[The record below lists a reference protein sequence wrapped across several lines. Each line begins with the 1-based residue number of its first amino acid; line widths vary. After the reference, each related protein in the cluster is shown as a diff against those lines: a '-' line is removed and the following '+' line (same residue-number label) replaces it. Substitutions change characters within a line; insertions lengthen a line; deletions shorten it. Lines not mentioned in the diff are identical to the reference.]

1 MNPAPEVPR
10 RVVLLVEDER
20 SLLEITTLRL
30 EDLGC
35 KIFGAEGPEQAIALF
50 DEHGKSIDFVFTDL
64 RMGGIGGQGLIE
76 HLIGLDNG
84 VRIVATSALL
94 DELDSVRA
102 RWGDRVRLM
111 LKPYDLE
118 ELKVL
123 LRIEQ
128 RD

>member
-1 MNPAPEVPR
+1 
-10 RVVLLVEDER
+10 
-20 SLLEITTLRL
+20 
-30 EDLGC
+30 
-35 KIFGAEGPEQAIALF
+35 
-50 DEHGKSIDFVFTDL
+50 L